1 MPETFG
7 VANLETTAK
16 ESWGALCQVVVRIA
30 DIDSKYQQPSAL
42 KVKTKLFR
50 REEAQVPKGKEHSGN
65 IGNQKIGG
73 RLSSY
78 VLHSV
83 EAREQNF
90 RDEPAVVSDVLRNHS
105 TKQVRDLQYIKLWKR
120 GWAKVIDV
128 VMFDGY
134 GTWNLTTDAK
144 LTAKIKIN

>member
-1 MPETFG
+1 MPEIF
-7 VANLETTAK
+7 VVVNLEASD
-16 ESWGALCQVVVRIA
+16 EEPWGVLLQVTRRIA
-30 DIDSKYQQPSAL
+30 DIDSKYQPSAL

-90 RDEPAVVSDVLRNHS
+90 RDEPAVVSDVLRNDS
-105 TKQVRDLQYIKLWKR
+105 TKQVRDLQYIKL
-120 GWAKVIDV
+120 
-128 VMFDGY
+128 
-134 GTWNLTTDAK
+134 
-144 LTAKIKIN
+144 